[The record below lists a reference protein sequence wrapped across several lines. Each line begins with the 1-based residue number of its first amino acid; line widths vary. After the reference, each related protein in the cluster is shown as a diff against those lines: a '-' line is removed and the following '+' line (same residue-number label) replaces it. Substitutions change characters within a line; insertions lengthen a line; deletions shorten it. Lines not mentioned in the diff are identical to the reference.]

1 MNIIMLTIDDPDDDS
16 EHIINHRLVSWFNKY
31 NQHNEYKN
39 NIEKKKKT
47 LSKSYDSNMASIKMV
62 RLVYAR
68 R

>member
-39 NIEKKKKT
+39 NIEKKKKKPCQRVT
-47 LSKSYDSNMASIKMV
+47 TQIWRPL
-62 RLVYAR
+62 RW
-68 R
+68 